1 VMHQCGA
8 QIVFIL
14 MYVIVLGYF
23 VIGVIYQ
30 AMYGNIKS
38 VLVEAAIAMVVDQ
51 IKSIVTHTITYW
63 VVIRRL
69 GRFGL
74 S

>member
-1 VMHQCGA
+1 MMHQCGA

-38 VLVEAAIAMVVDQ
+38 VLVEAAIALVVDQ
-51 IKSIVTHTITYW
+51 IKSIVTQTITYW